1 MYKSPIT
8 ITFEETAAQISEK
21 IDNCILSATNMIVE
35 VDKNELLK
43 ALAFDRN
50 QYEAGFKDAR
60 TEIFDRILLILND
73 NQFPE
78 YVEAEIVE
86 YLREE
91 GFKV

>member
-1 MYKSPIT
+1 MPYYYN
-8 ITFEETAAQISEK
+8 FEETATQISEK
-21 IDNCILSATNMIVE
+21 IDNCILSATNVIVE

-78 YVEAEIVE
+78 YVEDKLIN

>member
-1 MYKSPIT
+1 M
-8 ITFEETAAQISEK
+8 
-21 IDNCILSATNMIVE
+21 
-35 VDKNELLK
+35 
-43 ALAFDRN
+43 
-50 QYEAGFKDAR
+50 
-60 TEIFDRILLILND
+60 IFDRILLIIND

>member
-1 MYKSPIT
+1 MYKCPIT
-8 ITFEETAAQISEK
+8 ITFEETATKISEK
-21 IDNCILSATNMIVE
+21 IDNNILSAVNMMVD

-43 ALAFDRN
+43 ALAYDRN
-50 QYEAGFKDAR
+50 QYEQGFKDAR
-60 TEIFDRILLILND
+60 EEIFERILLIFND

-78 YVEAEIVE
+78 YREAEILE